1 MVTAGTYQKRPLFQ
15 DPASLSDLTN
25 LLMDTA
31 EKYGWNLQVWAVFP
45 SHYHFIGDSEKG
57 RTLKRFIQEF
67 HSKTA
72 ANRNRIDGTPGRKV
86 WFQYWDSQITFHRSY
101 LARLNYVHQNPVRQG
116 VVDRARTYP
125 WCSAGWF
132 ERKADLSF
140 FRTVESFPID
150 RLSIPDEYEVRFT
163 P

>member
-1 MVTAGTYQKRPLFQ
+1 MSTGAPSPTKLRDWLHSPVHRLSDTGTYMVTSGTYQKRPLFQ

-31 EKYGWNLQVWAVFP
+31 EKYGWNLQAWAVFP
-45 SHYHFIGDSEKG
+45 NHYHFIGDSEKG

-86 WFQYWDSQITFHRSY
+86 WFQTGI
-101 LARLNYVHQNPVRQG
+101 L
-116 VVDRARTYP
+116 
-125 WCSAGWF
+125 
-132 ERKADLSF
+132 K
-140 FRTVESFPID
+140 
-150 RLSIPDEYEVRFT
+150 
-163 P
+163 